1 MIDFIVGVFAE
12 ITDFFLCF
20 WVDHVIDKL
29 AKKTKTNKS
38 GF

>member
-1 MIDFIVGVFAE
+1 MIDFIVSMFAE

-29 AKKTKTNKS
+29 AKKKTNKS